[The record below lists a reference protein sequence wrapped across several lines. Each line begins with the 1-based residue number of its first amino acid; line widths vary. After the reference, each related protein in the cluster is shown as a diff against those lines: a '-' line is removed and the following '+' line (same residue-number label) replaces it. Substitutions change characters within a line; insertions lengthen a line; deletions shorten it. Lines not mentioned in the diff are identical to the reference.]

1 MFLCYICNRFKS
13 RIKLVTGSRKGRYLF
28 KGVVRIYMM
37 KYGSFNI
44 SSSILGA
51 STKYDNTMLVNIK
64 EYILEKLQN
73 TPIFEMAYSRKELK
87 NSFDSILDQII
98 EN

>member
-1 MFLCYICNRFKS
+1 MFLCYICNRFVCNRYACNRFKS

-44 SSSILGA
+44 SSSILDA
-51 STKYDNTMLVNIK
+51 STN
-64 EYILEKLQN
+64 
-73 TPIFEMAYSRKELK
+73 
-87 NSFDSILDQII
+87 
-98 EN
+98 